1 MAKKKSNP
9 KLQPARLTDEIA
21 DTLRELFETTEANM
35 VSRVNMTLLEE
46 SEAYREYQSSLRVR
60 LRRQMERDA
69 EEAMAAIGGT
79 LDRVGEMTGAN
90 MDKAK
95 KTADRMTNILIR
107 SAMHQ
112 HERAVKRVMTLSRTV
127 PLREAIF
134 KQTQEGIE
142 RGIPV
147 TYRDGRQM
155 GYKEYMEMNVRTT
168 VQHEIGEQQLE
179 VGGDVGVVFYACNV
193 YQDCADD
200 HKDYQGRVYYDKR
213 YLTMGYDEETV
224 RTIERAIRSRNM
236 LAVQDVRDG
245 KPYLT
250 TRPNCRH
257 NFTALSIE
265 QASDERIVPKLGL
278 VRGSYRDDK
287 YAATQEQRYNER
299 QIRAYKARLEMN
311 ESMYAKSPSDALA
324 SQIARDKVLV
334 RQWQSR
340 QRQLVKANPFLER
353 DYRRETRSVL
363 LQDLGSKYN
372 Q

>member
-1 MAKKKSNP
+1 MKKNP
-9 KLQPARLTDEIA
+9 KLTDEIA
-21 DTLRELFETTEANM
+21 ETLRELFETTESNM
-35 VSRVNMTLLEE
+35 ISRVNMALLEE
-46 SEAYREYQSSLRVR
+46 SEAYREYQASLRVR

-69 EEAMAAIGGT
+69 EDAMAAIGGT
-79 LDRVGEMTGAN
+79 LKRASEMTGA
-90 MDKAK
+90 DLTRAE
-95 KTADRMTNILIR
+95 KTAERMTGMLIK
-107 SAMHQ
+107 SAMLQ
-112 HERAVKRVMTLSRTV
+112 HERGVKRVMRLTKTV

-147 TYRDGRQM
+147 TYANGRQM

-179 VGGDVGVVFYACNV
+179 VGGNVGVVFYACNV

-200 HKDYQGRVYYDKR
+200 HKDFQGKVYYDKR
-213 YLTMGYDEETV
+213 YLTMGFDEETI
-224 RTIERAIRSRNM
+224 RAIERAIRQRQM

-257 NFTALSIE
+257 NLTAITLE
-265 QASDERIVPKLGL
+265 QAMDERIVQKLGL

-299 QIRAYKARLEMN
+299 QIRAYKSRLEQNQM
-311 ESMYAKSPSDALA
+311 MYAKSPSDSLA

-334 RQWQSR
+334 RQWQER
-340 QRQLVKANPFLER
+340 QRALIKANPFLSR
-353 DYRRETRSVL
+353 DYRRETRSIL
-363 LQDLGSKYN
+363 LQDLGVKYN
-372 Q
+372 QNT

>member
-1 MAKKKSNP
+1 RDYQAGLRK
-9 KLQPARLTDEIA
+9 RLK
-21 DTLRELFETTEANM
+21 
-35 VSRVNMTLLEE
+35 
-46 SEAYREYQSSLRVR
+46 
-60 LRRQMERDA
+60 RQMDMDY
-69 EEAMAAIGGT
+69 EEAMASIGGT
-79 LDRVGEMTGAN
+79 LDRVAEMTGAD
-90 MDKAK
+90 MTKAR
-95 KTADRMTNILIR
+95 KTAERMTGMLVR
-107 SAMHQ
+107 SAMMMHD
-112 HERAVKRVMTLSRTV
+112 RAVKRVMRLTKTT
-127 PLREAIF
+127 PLRESIVRV
-134 KQTQEGIE
+134 TQEGIE

-179 VGGDVGVVFYACNV
+179 VGGNVGVVFYACNV

-200 HKDYQGRVYYDKR
+200 HKDYQGKVYYDKR
-213 YLTMGYDEETV
+213 YLTMGFDDETV
-224 RTIERAIRSRNM
+224 RGIERAIRQRNM

-257 NFTALSIE
+257 NLTPISLE
-265 QASDERIVPKLGL
+265 QATDERIVNKLGL

-299 QIRAYKARLEMN
+299 QIRAYKARLDMN
-311 ESMYAKSPSDALA
+311 ERMYAKSPSDALA

-340 QRQLVKANPFLER
+340 QRALLRANPHLER
-353 DYRRETRSVL
+353 DYRRETRTIL
-363 LQDLGSKYN
+363 LNDLGVKYN
-372 Q
+372 RGTT